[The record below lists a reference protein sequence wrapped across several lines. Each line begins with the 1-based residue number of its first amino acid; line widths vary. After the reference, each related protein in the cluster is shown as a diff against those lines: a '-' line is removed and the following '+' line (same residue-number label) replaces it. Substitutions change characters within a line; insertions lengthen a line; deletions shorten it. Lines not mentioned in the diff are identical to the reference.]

1 MAEPMKPSG
10 EVDTSKR
17 NLLRVGAGLGA
28 VVLSWPVLALTVAT
42 QKAVAAFKAAHP
54 EWKDEFMPFEQDCID
69 GKINDKQCEW
79 SVKQQLA
86 DFEDEIKLQASK
98 KQTNTKEAQAK
109 MQWEMVDRIGIVTVI
124 LQLNNSIQ
132 KGNPDRSGMVTLGN
146 IKNPILQDDIVFL
159 QSIDTKL
166 TQKKVVTPQEVAK
179 LQTILT
185 SQAQESLRIYSS
197 FTPEEQTRF
206 INSKTI
212 AIWAQ
217 RYALK

>member
-1 MAEPMKPSG
+1 
-10 EVDTSKR
+10 
-17 NLLRVGAGLGA
+17 
-28 VVLSWPVLALTVAT
+28 
-42 QKAVAAFKAAHP
+42 
-54 EWKDEFMPFEQDCID
+54 
-69 GKINDKQCEW
+69 
-79 SVKQQLA
+79 
-86 DFEDEIKLQASK
+86 
-98 KQTNTKEAQAK
+98 
-109 MQWEMVDRIGIVTVI
+109 MVDRIGIVTVI

-212 AIWAQ
+212 AI
-217 RYALK
+217 